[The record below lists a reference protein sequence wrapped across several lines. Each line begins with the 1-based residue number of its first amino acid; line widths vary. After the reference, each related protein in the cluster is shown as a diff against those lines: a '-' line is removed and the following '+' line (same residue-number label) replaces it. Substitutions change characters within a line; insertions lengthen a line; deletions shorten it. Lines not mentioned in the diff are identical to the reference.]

1 MERKILM
8 TICIIGMISG
18 AASMIF
24 AAMAK
29 QYTGSIFYLI
39 LFFINTFGFYAAKEE
54 KIVAPLDTDS

>member
-18 AASMIF
+18 AVSVIF
-24 AAMAK
+24 TAIEK

-39 LFFINTFGFYAAKEE
+39 LFFINAVGFYAAKEE
-54 KIVAPLDTDS
+54 K

>member
-8 TICIIGMISG
+8 TICIIGMISS
-18 AASMIF
+18 AVSMIF

-39 LFFINTFGFYAAKEE
+39 LFSLTRLDFMPRRRKNSSPVERFI
-54 KIVAPLDTDS
+54 

>member
-8 TICIIGMISG
+8 TICIIGMTSG
-18 AASMIF
+18 AVSMMF

-39 LFFINTFGFYAAKEE
+39 LFFINTLGFYAAKEE
-54 KIVAPLDTDS
+54 K